1 MFTKYLKSSLLVA
14 AVSSSALLVGC
25 ATQAKVD
32 AFTAAQE
39 KAGIVYAQV
48 NKISSASANYHGACE
63 SKDQRLPD
71 EYKKLYCHRLND
83 FKSVEL
89 GIVSDGTV
97 FVRNE
102 FISNKVPLEA
112 GAIVKLD
119 LRRPKGDY
127 FAGVESAQETPGCYW
142 SGNPNDRLDS
152 SAKSTAKFAGGF
164 LIGAL
169 APIPTVLGFNL
180 SRNITGGVECHGWS
194 YKETFHDF
202 LHGRSGQ
209 PSVSTPLAKATEWKQ
224 GIEVKWPEKTTK

>member
-1 MFTKYLKSSLLVA
+1 MEKTILA
-14 AVSSSALLVGC
+14 IAVICSIFLTGC
-25 ATQAKVD
+25 ATQQRVSD
-32 AFTAAQE
+32 IDAAQE

-48 NKISSASANYHGACE
+48 NKISPASANYRGACE

-89 GIVSDGTV
+89 GIVSDGAV

-102 FISNKVPLEA
+102 FISNNIPLET

-127 FAGVESAQETPGCYW
+127 FAGVESAQETPDCYW

-152 SAKSTAKFAGGF
+152 SAKSMAKFAGGF

-194 YKETFHDF
+194 YKEAFHEF
-202 LHGRSGQ
+202 LYSQREQ